1 MNPPRLHQKS
11 VLHFGAMGSRG
22 GITRTVREI
31 CPLLFLCE
39 ERPNAE
45 QIAERF
51 GFSPANVS
59 MGTLVRL
66 PAVGAKV
73 KHFARETG
81 RIIPLGL
88 GPDRSGTP
96 SEATQD

>member
-1 MNPPRLHQKS
+1 MNPPRLHQQF
-11 VLHFGAMGSRG
+11 VFHFGAMGSRG
-22 GITRTVREI
+22 GITRTVRQI
-31 CPLLFLCE
+31 CPLVFLSK

-66 PAVGAKV
+66 PHVGTKV

-81 RIIPLGL
+81 RIIPPGL
-88 GPDRSGTP
+88 GPVRTGTP
-96 SEATQD
+96 SKATQD